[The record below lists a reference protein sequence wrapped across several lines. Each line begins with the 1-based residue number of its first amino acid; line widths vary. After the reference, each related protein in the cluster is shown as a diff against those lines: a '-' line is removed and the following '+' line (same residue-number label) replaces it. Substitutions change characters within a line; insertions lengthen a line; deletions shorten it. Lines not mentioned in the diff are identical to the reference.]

1 MNYLKQ
7 LQTSL
12 ILFGLFLVFA
22 PAICHAD
29 MAVGGI
35 AVIFI
40 SPLTFILFCFF
51 IVWAVESLVIKDRLE
66 ENPKRA
72 LLASFVINLLST
84 ILGYLA
90 LRFLGGFEFF
100 LFESFPLLMISLF
113 IGTFII
119 EGVLLSLFY
128 SKVGTGKILATDF
141 IMNALSYILLS
152 IILGI
157 GSIPI
162 LGTVLAFSII
172 FYLVWRLFG
181 LFEVVRESPTGE
193 KISTGFGSF
202 IKYLISVILI
212 ILFFIALY
220 IDVQPKYSA
229 RPRARDAAFKA
240 TAQSLVPAGI
250 ICCDTPDADFVI
262 PPVNGGLICN
272 TPPTSSEVWP
282 DNTKID
288 NISITTTCQSDGSFK
303 FHVEPGSGLT
313 GNCTAADCTQKS
325 CTFTGC

>member
-1 MNYLKQ
+1 
-7 LQTSL
+7 
-12 ILFGLFLVFA
+12 
-22 PAICHAD
+22 
-29 MAVGGI
+29 
-35 AVIFI
+35 
-40 SPLTFILFCFF
+40 
-51 IVWAVESLVIKDRLE
+51 
-66 ENPKRA
+66 
-72 LLASFVINLLST
+72 
-84 ILGYLA
+84 
-90 LRFLGGFEFF
+90 
-100 LFESFPLLMISLF
+100 MISLF